1 MAQITLRGN
10 AINTVGELPAVGSP
24 APTFTLTGSDLGPV
38 SSEQFRDKPVLL
50 NIFPSVDT
58 PVCATSVRTFN
69 ERAAAGGLSVLCVSN
84 DLPFA
89 QARFCGAEGIENVKT
104 ASGFRDSFG
113 KDYGVTIADG
123 PFAGLLARA
132 VVVIGADGNVAYSEL
147 VPEIAS
153 EPNYDAALAALS
165 GSA

>member
-10 AINTVGELPAVGSP
+10 PINTVGDLPAVGAP
-24 APTFTLTGSDLGPV
+24 APAFTLTGTDLGAV
-38 SSEQFRDKPVLL
+38 SSEQYSGKPVLL

-69 ERAAAGGLSVLCVSN
+69 ERAAASGVSVLCVSN

-89 QARFCGAEGIENVKT
+89 QNRFCGAEGIENVKT
-104 ASGFRDSFG
+104 ASAFRDSFG
-113 KDYGVTIADG
+113 QDYGVTITDG
-123 PFAGLLARA
+123 PMAGLLGRA
-132 VVVIGADGNVAYSEL
+132 VVAIGADGNVSYAEL
-147 VPEIAS
+147 VPEIAQ

-165 GSA
+165 